1 MSIRVILAPV
11 LNGIAS
17 TAGATSLRAA
27 FTLASEFG
35 AHVEGLHV
43 RADPRAAIPYI
54 GEGMTAD
61 VIQELCDAAEHDG
74 LERAARAEAVF
85 EEERQRTGLA
95 RVEGGQAGPAP
106 SAGWSAT
113 VGETVQVVSSRA
125 RTVDLSVIGRP
136 GDIAGDGAR
145 NLFEGLL
152 FRSGRP
158 LLVVPGDREFTTPER
173 IAIAWNGSPEAARA
187 VACALPF
194 LTRAKQVTIVSVG
207 TLAEGLPDAD
217 ALAQYLHWH
226 GAKAMPTGAGEANED
241 DGQALLGAAR
251 SADANLIVMGAY
263 THSRWREIIL
273 GGVTRYMLENTSL
286 PLFMV
291 H

>member
-11 LNGIAS
+11 LDAAASANGAS
-17 TAGATSLRAA
+17 NLRAA
-27 FTLASEFG
+27 FALANEVG

-61 VIQELCDAAEHDG
+61 VIQELCDAAERDG
-74 LERAARAEAVF
+74 LERAARAEVLF
-85 EEERQRTGLA
+85 EKERQRAGLV
-95 RVEGGQAGPAP
+95 RVDDDQSGPTP
-106 SAGWSAT
+106 SAGWNPV
-113 VGETVQVVSSRA
+113 VGDIVQVVSARA
-125 RTVDLSVIGRP
+125 RTADLSVIGRP

-145 NLFEGLL
+145 NLYEGLL

-158 LLVVPGDREFTTPER
+158 LLVIPAEQDFTTPRR

-194 LTRAKQVTIVSVG
+194 LIRAEQVTTISVG
-207 TLAEGLPDAD
+207 SFAEGLPDRA
-217 ALAQYLHWH
+217 ALGRYLAWH
-226 GAKAMPTGAGEANED
+226 GIAAAPADTGEGSDDAGH
-241 DGQALLGAAR
+241 ALLAAAR
-251 SADANLIVMGAY
+251 AANAELIVMGAY
-263 THSRWREIIL
+263 THSRWRELIL
-273 GGVTRYMLENTSL
+273 GGVTRYMLENTDVA
-286 PLFMV
+286 LFMV